1 MQTPA
6 RHPRPAPPDPWG
18 VVLALCVLGAWGG
31 HLAWLLMAPGLPW
44 DAPLTWLHVALQAWL
59 CTGLFITGHDAM
71 HGTVSRRR
79 QVNEAVGTVA
89 CFLFA
94 GLSYRRLVVN
104 HRAHHANPT
113 GDDDPDFSTRS
124 QSFWPWLG
132 AFMTRYT
139 TLPQLGVMAAK
150 FNVLLLLGASQPRIL
165 GFWVLPSVLGTL
177 QLFYFGTYLPHRR
190 PDTPDMAPHHARTL
204 PRNHLWG
211 LLSCFF
217 FGYHWEH
224 HESPG
229 TPWWRLWRLKDA
241 RAREAA
247 LSSAA
252 RTPGPLPEQE
262 GAAR

>member
-1 MQTPA
+1 MQTQAPSTF
-6 RHPRPAPPDPWG
+6 RPAPPDPWG
-18 VVLALCVLGAWGG
+18 LVLALVVLGAWSG
-31 HLAWLLMAPGLPW
+31 HLAWLLLGPVLPW
-44 DAPLTWLHVALQAWL
+44 SSPLTWLHVALQAWL

-79 QVNEAVGTVA
+79 WVNEGVGTVA

-104 HRAHHANPT
+104 HRAHHADPT
-113 GDDDPDFSTRS
+113 GDDDPDFSTRN

-132 AFMTRYT
+132 TFMARYT

-150 FNVLLLLGASQPRIL
+150 FNVLLLLGVSQPRIL
-165 GFWVLPSVLGTL
+165 CFWVLPSVLGTL
-177 QLFYFGTYLPHRR
+177 QLFYFGTYQPHRR

-204 PRNHLWG
+204 PRNHLWA
-211 LLSCFF
+211 LMSCFF

-224 HESPG
+224 HQSPG

-241 RAREAA
+241 RAHEAA
-247 LSSAA
+247 LAA
-252 RTPGPLPEQE
+252 RGASSVAGPLRGP
-262 GAAR
+262 